1 MGVSRVPIA
10 IAIHLLAL
18 PAICLAGQASVALH
32 RKSNQLDAVA
42 SRSAKNVA
50 VSSLARSSSE
60 ASYELRLMCDDGL
73 VWPKHRPGRLR
84 FETGLVSRCFS
95 PAVL

>member
-50 VSSLARSSSE
+50 VSSLARSSSD
-60 ASYELRLMCDDGL
+60 APDGMRLMGGDGP
-73 VWPKHRPGRLR
+73 VCAKHRPDRLR
-84 FETGLVSRCFS
+84 FEAGQ
-95 PAVL
+95 VL

>member
-50 VSSLARSSSE
+50 VSSLARSSGE
-60 ASYELRLMCDDGL
+60 APYEMRLMGGDGL
-73 VWPKHRPGRLR
+73 VCPKHQPDRLR
-84 FETGLVSRCFS
+84 FETGQ
-95 PAVL
+95 VL